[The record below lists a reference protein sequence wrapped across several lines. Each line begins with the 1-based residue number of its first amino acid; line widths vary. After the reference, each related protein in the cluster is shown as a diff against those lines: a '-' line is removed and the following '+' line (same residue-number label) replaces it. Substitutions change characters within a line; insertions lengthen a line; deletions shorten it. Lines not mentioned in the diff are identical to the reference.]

1 MRFITVL
8 ILVALTLLH
17 QVSSSTGSTYFHA
30 SLSKTMCPM
39 ICLDQL
45 PSVIQLIN
53 KDERFTILALALQ
66 AIGVTE
72 ADDVEG
78 PYTFF
83 APNDAA
89 FNAVP
94 RDVVEHFSDP
104 KNVEELGA
112 LLAYHVIPEKA
123 MTAAQI
129 QALSLPT
136 QLKTLIDD
144 SVTVSRDNNQ
154 IKVNDATVI
163 ASDIIAK
170 NGIIHVIDK
179 VLIPKAK
186 TD

>member
-1 MRFITVL
+1 MHFIAVL
-8 ILVALTLLH
+8 ILAALTLLH
-17 QVSSSTGSTYFHA
+17 QASSST
-30 SLSKTMCPM
+30 
-39 ICLDQL
+39 DQL

-72 ADDVEG
+72 ADDIEG
-78 PYTFF
+78 PYTLF

-94 RDVVEHFSDP
+94 RDVVEHLSDP
-104 KNVEELGA
+104 KNVAELGE
-112 LLAYHVIPEKA
+112 LIAYHVIPEKA
-123 MTAAQI
+123 ITAAQI
-129 QALSLPT
+129 QAMSLPT
-136 QLKTLIDD
+136 QLKTLTDA
-144 SVTVSRDNNQ
+144 SVTVSKDNNR

-179 VLIPKAK
+179 VLLPKAK
-186 TD
+186 SD